1 MANMKEIKKRIK
13 SISDTKK
20 ITNAMYLT
28 SSAKLSSGRIRLAQ
42 LEPRLEAVEKQIKA
56 IAPFI
61 KENKYVSE
69 NPQGKVLYLLIGSD
83 RGLAGDF
90 SKETVKKYEKL
101 SEKENEVYVLG
112 SAVRRICSAKKI
124 NCNPGFNFSFRK
136 PDYSFAKE
144 ISDTLLERYKS
155 GEISKIIILY
165 NDLFH
170 SETVVKE
177 KQYLPLIIDK
187 TEPPEFSFYPDR
199 ASICEKIISEY
210 LVNCIYGVLLK
221 SYCAEQN
228 SRMTAMDNA
237 NKNAGKLL
245 DELTV
250 QFNHQRQ
257 NTITR
262 EITEI
267 AFGAGSRSQN
277 GVASGEKI

>member
-28 SSAKLSSGRIRLAQ
+28 SSAKLSSGRIKLSQ

-56 IAPFI
+56 TAPFI
-61 KENKYVSE
+61 SGGKYTCE
-69 NPQGKVLYLLIGSD
+69 NPQGNVLYLLIGSD
-83 RGLAGDF
+83 KGLAGDF
-90 SKETVKKYEKL
+90 SKEIVKKYENL
-101 SEKENEVYVLG
+101 SEAENEVYVLG
-112 SAVRRICSAKKI
+112 AAVRKICDSKKI
-124 NCNPGFNFSFRK
+124 SCSDFDFTLKK
-136 PDYSFAKE
+136 PDYSLSKE
-144 ISDTLLERYKS
+144 IADYLIKRYDS
-155 GEISKIIILY
+155 GDISKIIILY

-177 KQYLPLIIDK
+177 KQYLPLNIDK
-187 TEPPEFSFYPDR
+187 SEVVQFSFYPDK
-199 ASICEKIISEY
+199 ASVCEKIISEY

-228 SRMTAMDNA
+228 SRMIAMDNA
-237 NKNAGKLL
+237 NKNAGELL

-267 AFGAGSRSQN
+267 AYGAGNRL
-277 GVASGEKI
+277 

>member
-56 IAPFI
+56 IAPLI
-61 KENKYVSE
+61 KDSKYTSVNE
-69 NPQGKVLYLLIGSD
+69 QGKVLWLLIGSD

-90 SKETVKKYEKL
+90 SKEIVKKYEKL

-112 SAVRRICSAKKI
+112 SAVKKICNAKKI
-124 NCNPGFNFSFRK
+124 NFTSEFDFSLK
-136 PDYSFAKE
+136 NPDYSLAKE
-144 ISDTLLERYKS
+144 ISGILAERYNR
-155 GEISKIIILY
+155 GEISRVIILY

-177 KQYLPLIIDK
+177 KQYLPLAIDNA
-187 TEPPEFSFYPDR
+187 EPPEFSFYPDR
-199 ASICEKIISEY
+199 ASICEKVVSEY
-210 LVNCIYGVLLK
+210 LINCIYGVLLK
-221 SYCAEQN
+221 SRCAEQN
-228 SRMTAMDNA
+228 SRMVAMDNA

-267 AFGAGSRSQN
+267 AFGAGKRS
-277 GVASGEKI
+277 